1 MTHKQLSRQV
11 FFASASAFIGLGA
24 IAAPSFAQPSGG
36 GEDVAQSSPQSPPK
50 HTTSWPSLGTGAD
63 KATRNASLQLS
74 PQYDR
79 GITASEKLAER
90 RRLDASLAALSPQRP
105 GVVDSYVISIALDSD
120 PVFGKEAREAGRV
133 LSRRYNADGRT
144 LVLAGPDGVSSDEA
158 GAIPKGSIHA
168 FDIALASLAE
178 VMDRSEDVLIIY
190 TTSHGVP
197 PGLTYHYGDSGYG
210 ILSPQHFRDSLTEL
224 GIKKRVLILSAC
236 FSGVFVPYLASSD
249 TAILTAAAFNR
260 SSFGCK
266 AENDWTFFG
275 DALIN
280 NALRKNQSLGDAAKE
295 AHKSIADWEEQ
306 LELRPSLPQ
315 LLIGEGAKTWLP
327 ALEAG
332 IPRRA
337 TRPVGRP
344 SVDN

>member
-11 FFASASAFIGLGA
+11 FVASTLAFIGVGSIAGPSLAQTSGSTRAAVDGA
-24 IAAPSFAQPSGG
+24 
-36 GEDVAQSSPQSPPK
+36 PQSAPE
-50 HTTSWPSLGTGAD
+50 HTTSWPNLGTGAD

-79 GITASEKLAER
+79 GVTASEKLAQR
-90 RRLDASLAALSPQRP
+90 RRLDASLAALAPQRP
-105 GVVDSYVISIALDSD
+105 GVVDSYVISIAFDSD

-133 LSRRYNADGRT
+133 LSRRYNAQGRT
-144 LVLAGPDGVSSDEA
+144 LVLAGPDGVSADEA
-158 GAIPKGSIHA
+158 GTIPKGSIHA

-280 NALRKNQSLGDAAKE
+280 NALRKPQSLGDAAKE
-295 AHKSIADWEEQ
+295 AHKSIADWEGR

-315 LLIGEGAKTWLP
+315 LLIGEGAKDWLP